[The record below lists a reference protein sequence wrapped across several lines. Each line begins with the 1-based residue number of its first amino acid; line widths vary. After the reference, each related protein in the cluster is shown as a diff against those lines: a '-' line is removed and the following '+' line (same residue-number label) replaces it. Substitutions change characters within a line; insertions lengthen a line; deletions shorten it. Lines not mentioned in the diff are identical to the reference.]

1 MNVTVSALALV
12 AGVAIGAG
20 GISVLQA
27 QGTKKPAYVVAEVE
41 VTDQPAYQAYAAKA
55 TDAVKA
61 ANGRVLAVSNAETK
75 EGPPLQG
82 RLVVLSFD
90 SLAAA
95 EKWYDE
101 PPYHPL
107 IAERQKAAKTRLAT
121 VAVVPTGFAPI
132 L

>member
-12 AGVAIGAG
+12 TGIAIGAG

-41 VTDQPAYQAYAAKA
+41 VTDQAAYQAYAAKA
-55 TDAVKA
+55 TEAVKA
-61 ANGRVLAVSNAETK
+61 ANGRILALSNPETK
-75 EGPPLQG
+75 EGPPLAG
-82 RLVVLSFD
+82 RIVVLSFD
-90 SLAAA
+90 SLVAA

-107 IAERQKAAKTRLAT
+107 IAERQRAAKTRLYI
-121 VAVVPTGFAPI
+121 VEGLPQ
-132 L
+132 